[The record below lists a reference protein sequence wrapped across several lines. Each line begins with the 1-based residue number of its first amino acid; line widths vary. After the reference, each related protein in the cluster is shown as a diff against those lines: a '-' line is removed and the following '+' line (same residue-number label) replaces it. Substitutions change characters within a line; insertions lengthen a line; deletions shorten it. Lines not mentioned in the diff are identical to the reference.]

1 MYIFECLWKLFHKEP
16 EDTDEFDYDPLN
28 PELETE
34 DYERC
39 EHEFMP
45 VDSTAET
52 LACIKCGFI
61 VKRSNIEEDN
71 YDSNN

>member
-16 EDTDEFDYDPLN
+16 EEPEEFNYDPLRT
-28 PELETE
+28 PLLE

-45 VDSTAET
+45 VDSTGEIW
-52 LACIKCGFI
+52 L
-61 VKRSNIEEDN
+61 V
-71 YDSNN
+71 